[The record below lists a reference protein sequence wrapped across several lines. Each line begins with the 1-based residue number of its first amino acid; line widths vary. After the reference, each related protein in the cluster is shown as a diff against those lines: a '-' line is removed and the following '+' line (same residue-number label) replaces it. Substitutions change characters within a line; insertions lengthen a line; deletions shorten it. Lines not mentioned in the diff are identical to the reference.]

1 MIIILKKVSPKTQ
14 LEDVTDFLAPAV
26 HGHWL
31 NRRGRIERILTFI
44 QKNIETHIVRHHVLV
59 DISPDF
65 VAKRVIKALNKQYLA
80 GKYIAVSE
88 YKVRTWHNDGR
99 INHGYSYL
107 RNQNNNKRINGRRNE
122 YEDFISEISASKYD
136 KA

>member
-14 LEDVTDFLAPAV
+14 LEDVIDFLAPAV
-26 HGHWL
+26 YGHWL
-31 NRRGRIERILTFI
+31 NKRGRIEKILTLV
-44 QKNIETHIVRHHVLV
+44 QRNVWTHVVRHHVLV

-99 INHGYSYL
+99 INHSYAHV
-107 RNQNNNKRINGRRNE
+107 RKHNNNKRANGRRNE